1 MPEMP
6 LTIEQYTEIAKQAG
20 AADAIAAE
28 VNYLRE
34 ELDKVRAENRVLWSA
49 LSGYKAA
56 AIGSTTLLGHY
67 SDEGEAPPQ
76 DIHGDFALTVS
87 NANNILEAIIAQ
99 PKLKEEE

>member
-49 LSGYKAA
+49 LSGYRAA
-56 AIGSTTLLGHY
+56 AIGSVSLLAHY
-67 SDEGEAPPQ
+67 SETSSDVPD
-76 DIHGDFALTVS
+76 DIHADFAATVA
-87 NANNILEAIIAQ
+87 NANSILDVIIPQ
-99 PKLKEEE
+99 PNTSEDA